1 MNNYKNRIKKI
12 LTYIVCIVSLISL
25 YACNNINS
33 LDDSEFIIIDNNNIY
48 GIEKKDNKFVV
59 NSSQKREKG
68 DFELWYYNNIFFENK
83 DAYFTKTST
92 DNNLNVWIEK
102 IDKSNFNVTRKKH
115 TSIDTNCALL
125 TEDKYYIVNNF
136 ITYLSIDVYDL
147 NLNLIDTIK
156 FEYDNNSSLYPMD
169 LIEVDEKIYMLC
181 GVVPN
186 NSDFGY
192 TENYIF
198 KLNDQFDVIE
208 KYDLQE
214 NNGSFFSFV
223 YADGYL
229 YLTHTTENIN
239 EERMALGSNE
249 ICIFDLNKK
258 IFLEEVKILSN
269 TYPFDIYFDENNR
282 NLIIANG
289 ENGPTSNHGWT
300 IYNID
305 TNEET
310 IIPIDFS
317 EMGNDVPARSA
328 FLEIKDDKYYLLF
341 PSYLVEYDIQ
351 GKKSKT
357 YNLKDLGIEN
367 AVLITAQ

>member
-1 MNNYKNRIKKI
+1 MNNYKNRIKKF

-289 ENGPTSNHGWT
+289 ENGPTSNHVWT

-305 TNEET
+305 TNEEI

>member
-1 MNNYKNRIKKI
+1 
-12 LTYIVCIVSLISL
+12 
-25 YACNNINS
+25 
-33 LDDSEFIIIDNNNIY
+33 
-48 GIEKKDNKFVV
+48 
-59 NSSQKREKG
+59 
-68 DFELWYYNNIFFENK
+68 
-83 DAYFTKTST
+83 
-92 DNNLNVWIEK
+92 
-102 IDKSNFNVTRKKH
+102 
-115 TSIDTNCALL
+115 
-125 TEDKYYIVNNF
+125 
-136 ITYLSIDVYDL
+136 
-147 NLNLIDTIK
+147 
-156 FEYDNNSSLYPMD
+156 MD

-214 NNGSFFSFV
+214 NKGSFFSFV

-289 ENGPTSNHGWT
+289 ENGPTSNHVWT

-317 EMGNDVPARSA
+317 EMENDVPARSS